1 MSENEKRICAG
12 CGAYLEKNNYYFLND
27 RKEGAVCR
35 ECEKTLRFKYPVRA
49 EKNPDCRISINP
61 HDDSSAPLYTDVY
74 PVLDL
79 TAQQLRQEL
88 ASADACREQLRIS
101 FAGAENVFE
110 VRQVR
115 PLPKLNPFRVNIQ
128 NAIRFKNAVAVY
140 GVVRLGTFHKGDI
153 AQLRS
158 DGISHDTTV
167 LFIRRS
173 VIPENEDPLSSYIN
187 PDTDRL
193 FNSDRKGI
201 SEGLPAIMMLPYESA
216 GVKPGD
222 LIVVD

>member
-12 CGAYLEKNNYYFLND
+12 CGACLEKHNYYFLND
-27 RKEGAVCR
+27 RKEGTVCK
-35 ECEKTLRFKYPVRA
+35 ECERTLRFKYPVRA
-49 EKNPDCRISINP
+49 EKNPRASLNWY
-61 HDDSSAPLYTDVY
+61 DDSLEPLYIYVY

-88 ASADACREQLRIS
+88 AAADVCREQLRAS

-110 VRQVR
+110 VRLVR
-115 PLPKLNPFRVNIQ
+115 PLPKLNPFRVSIQ

-158 DGISHDTTV
+158 DGVSHDTTV
-167 LFIRRS
+167 LFINQS
-173 VIPENEDPLSSYIN
+173 VIPESEDPLRWYIN

-193 FNSDRKGI
+193 FDSERKGI
-201 SEGLPAIMMLPYESA
+201 SEGFPAIMMLSYESA
-216 GVKPGD
+216 DVKPGD